1 MEEPTSQD
9 ATRSDG
15 SPAPAPVTAALS
27 FDPRDLIPTPIFC
40 ANAEGRMVWMNAAAE
55 QLTGRLAPAVSG
67 QPVSIMFPESTRTRT
82 TRQFV
87 RMRRRGDK
95 DFYLEAPLLSGNE
108 ESHWVGL
115 HVRLVT
121 AANGRSAYLCSAHD
135 LQSIHGELEGL
146 RLKAREVEARL
157 SEATAGAELKSSFLA
172 AMSHELR
179 APMNGVIGMSRL
191 LLDSGLDRDQLTF
204 AEVIRSSGEQ
214 LLDLVDDI
222 LDYSRIESGQL
233 EIGRMDF
240 DVRVTVDAVAALLSG
255 VAQER
260 GVTFSSWVHHRVP
273 SRLNGDPGRVRQV
286 LLNLAKEALRVAD
299 GGELSLR
306 VELVDETAHQAVIR
320 FWVNRAFTGGDTDDS
335 AQAFATF
342 GDLEGA
348 TLAAPHHPSQ
358 TPAGARGLGLSISR
372 RIVHLMGGD
381 TGVVA
386 VPGLGAR
393 LWFRTPFGKQ
403 VEVEATTAG
412 VALEVGLSGLR
423 VLVADASAAVRK
435 SLAERLSE
443 WGCVCDEADGGL
455 DALDRLKNN
464 AASGR
469 AYAVAIVDIEL
480 PELDARTL
488 AGSVR
493 EDLALAQTGLVLLT
507 NVGRPGDAARA
518 GEWGYDA
525 YFVKPMDDAQLSG
538 TLTEVLRRRRS
549 EGEPG
554 EAALVT
560 RFTLAEQKRSRIRV
574 LVVEDNPIDQLVVL
588 SALRRVGYAPEAVSN
603 GEDALAAAAKQTFDI
618 VFVDLSMPG
627 IDGAE
632 LTASLRAA
640 EGAPRRTP
648 VIALTGRLRDGERE
662 HCLAAGMDDFLGKPI
677 DLELM
682 CATVEKWVRQPEEA
696 RTPAVAETPTES
708 EAPVAQAALLAE
720 EPPVVD
726 EEPVAEEA
734 PVAQTAPVAEEPPVA
749 ETAPAP
755 EIVPAMEAA
764 VEWVDEDP
772 ASWSEGAHEAAEA
785 AIEAPAEAA
794 PAAPA
799 APEVAPVAELPAA
812 WVSDDSWQQFP
823 TIDAAR
829 IETSSMGNPELRS
842 MLMDAFLA
850 RTQQPLARL
859 RIAYAGGDAS
869 QVEIQAYALKGMC
882 ETVGALRAAALCE
895 TIARE
900 AAAGHM
906 AALEGPVGRTA
917 LEVRLAIESVEPR
930 AEAA

>member
-1 MEEPTSQD
+1 MEEPNSQD

-15 SPAPAPVTAALS
+15 SPAPASAALS

-40 ANAEGRMVWMNAAAE
+40 ANAEGRLVWMNAAAE
-55 QLTGRLAPAVSG
+55 QLTGRLAPAISG
-67 QPVSIMFPESTRTRT
+67 QSFATLFPESTRTRT
-82 TRQFV
+82 ARQFV

-95 DFYLEAPLLSGNE
+95 DFYLEAPLLSGDE
-108 ESHWVGL
+108 ESHWVGM

-121 AANGRSAYLCSAHD
+121 TANGRAAYLCSAHD
-135 LQSIHGELEGL
+135 LQAIHGELEGL

-204 AEVIRSSGEQ
+204 AEVIRDSGEQ
-214 LLDLVDDI
+214 LLELVDDI

-255 VAQER
+255 AAHER

-286 LLNLAKEALRVAD
+286 LLNLAKEALRAAE

-320 FWVNRAFTGGDTDDS
+320 FWVNRAFTGGDADES
-335 AQAFATF
+335 AQAFSAF
-342 GDLEGA
+342 GDIEGA
-348 TLAAPHHPSQ
+348 TLARPSDPATAP
-358 TPAGARGLGLSISR
+358 TGARGLGLSISR
-372 RIVHLMGGD
+372 RIVRLMGGD

-393 LWFRTPFGKQ
+393 LWFRAPFGKQ
-403 VEVEATTAG
+403 VEVEAPAPEVT
-412 VALEVGLSGLR
+412 LEVGLSGLR
-423 VLVADASAAVRK
+423 VLVADGSATARR
-435 SLAERLSE
+435 SLVERLSE
-443 WGCVCDEADGGL
+443 WGCVCDEAEGGL

-469 AYAVAIVDIEL
+469 AHAVAIVDLEL
-480 PELDARTL
+480 PELDARML

-493 EDLALAQTGLVLLT
+493 EDLALERTGLVLLT

-518 GEWGYDA
+518 AEWGYDA

-538 TLTEVLRRRRS
+538 TLTEVLRRRRA
-549 EGEPG
+549 EGGPAG
-554 EAALVT
+554 APLVT
-560 RFTLAEQKRSRIRV
+560 RYTLAEQRRSRIRV
-574 LVVEDNPIDQLVVL
+574 LVVEDNPIDQLVVV
-588 SALRRVGYAPEAVSN
+588 SALRRVGYAPEAVTT
-603 GEDALAAAAKQTFDI
+603 GEEARAAAAKQAFDI
-618 VFVDLSMPG
+618 VFLDLGMSG
-627 IDGAE
+627 IDGVE
-632 LTASLRAA
+632 WTRRLRAD
-640 EGAPRRTP
+640 EGPARRTP
-648 VIALTGRLRDGERE
+648 VIALTGRMRDGERE
-662 HCLAAGMDDFLGKPI
+662 SCLAAGVDDFLGKPI

-682 CATVEKWVRQPEEA
+682 CSTVEKCVRQPEEA
-696 RTPAVAETPTES
+696 RIAPTAE
-708 EAPVAQAALLAE
+708 
-720 EPPVVD
+720 
-726 EEPVAEEA
+726 
-734 PVAQTAPVAEEPPVA
+734 
-749 ETAPAP
+749 P
-755 EIVPAMEAA
+755 EIAPAMEAA
-764 VEWVDEDP
+764 VEWIDQDP
-772 ASWSEGAHEAAEA
+772 AGWSEGPREPAETA
-785 AIEAPAEAA
+785 DPRQGEAA
-794 PAAPA
+794 PAQ
-799 APEVAPVAELPAA
+799 PEATPVPEITEA

-823 TIDAAR
+823 VLDGAR

-850 RTQQPLARL
+850 RTTQPLARL
-859 RIAYAGGDAS
+859 RIAYSGGDAT
-869 QVEIQAYALKGMC
+869 QVEIQAHALKGLC
-882 ETVGALRAAALCE
+882 DTVGATRAAALFE

-906 AALEGPVGRTA
+906 AALEGAVGRTA
-917 LEVRLAIESVEPR
+917 MEVRLAIESAEPR

>member
-9 ATRSDG
+9 ATGSDG
-15 SPAPAPVTAALS
+15 SPAPAPATAALS

-67 QPVSIMFPESTRTRT
+67 QPFSIMFPESTRTRT

-108 ESHWVGL
+108 ESHWVGM

-157 SEATAGAELKSSFLA
+157 AEATAGAELKSSFLA

-255 VAQER
+255 VAQEQ
-260 GVTFSSWVHHRVP
+260 GVAFSSWVHHRVP

-286 LLNLAKEALRVAD
+286 LLNLAKEALRVAE

-306 VELVDETAHQAVIR
+306 VELVDESAHQAVIR
-320 FWVNRAFTGGDTDDS
+320 FWVNRAFTGGDADEL
-335 AQAFATF
+335 AQAFSAF

-348 TLAAPHHPSQ
+348 TLATPSGPSR

-372 RIVHLMGGD
+372 RIVRLMGGD

-393 LWFRTPFGKQ
+393 LWFRAPFSKQ
-403 VEVEATTAG
+403 VEVAATAADLTI
-412 VALEVGLSGLR
+412 EVGLSGLR
-423 VLVADASAAVRK
+423 VLVADASGVARR
-435 SLAERLSE
+435 SLVERLSE
-443 WGCVCDEADGGL
+443 WGCVCDEAEGGL

-464 AASGR
+464 AATGR
-469 AYAVAIVDIEL
+469 AHAIAIVDLEL

-493 EDLALAQTGLVLLT
+493 EDLALTNTGLVLLT

-518 GEWGYDA
+518 GDWGYDA

-538 TLTEVLRRRRS
+538 TLTEVLRRRRAQ
-549 EGEPG
+549 GEPA

-588 SALRRVGYAPEAVSN
+588 SALRRVGYAPEAVTT
-603 GEDALAAAAKQTFDI
+603 GEAALAAAAKQAFDI
-618 VFVDLSMPG
+618 VFLDLAMSG

-632 LTASLRAA
+632 LTTRLRAD
-640 EGAPRRTP
+640 EGSARHTP
-648 VIALTGRLRDGERE
+648 VIALTGRLRDEERE
-662 HCLAAGMDDFLGKPI
+662 RCLAAGMDDFLGKPI

-682 CATVEKWVRQPEEA
+682 CATVERWVRQPEEV
-696 RTPAVAETPTES
+696 RTVPA
-708 EAPVAQAALLAE
+708 AE
-720 EPPVVD
+720 EPEPEAISEVPVAEKAVVAEPALVA
-726 EEPVAEEA
+726 EEPLVAEEA
-734 PVAQTAPVAEEPPVA
+734 AVAEAPAVVE
-749 ETAPAP
+749 APAP
-755 EIVPAMEAA
+755 EIAPAMEAA
-764 VEWVDEDP
+764 VEWIDEDP
-772 ASWSEGAHEAAEA
+772 ATWSEGLREEAETAV
-785 AIEAPAEAA
+785 EAPGEAA
-794 PAAPA
+794 PVAPA
-799 APEVAPVAELPAA
+799 PVPDITET
-812 WVSDDSWQQFP
+812 WVSDDSWQQLP
-823 TIDAAR
+823 ELDAAR

-869 QVEIQAYALKGMC
+869 QVEIQAHALRGLC
-882 ETVGALRAAALCE
+882 ETVGAIRAAALCA

-900 AAAGHM
+900 AAGGHM

-917 LEVRLAIESVEPR
+917 MEVRLAIESVEPR